1 MTLFILLEKELSCGC
16 SLMQS
21 LVSWVWTN
29 VKGVIWT
36 KSKRT
41 SHHGLLTCKVLNQ
54 ELELYLE
61 FLHVL
66 MRGMLQGDKKTRME
80 SRHSGSATC
89 RSPRPAVIE
98 RHYLPVT
105 RAGFLSL
112 PTRRWCCYHCSNDF
126 PREIL
131 QDEGTLFSPG
141 NSFCGECRD
150 CYIQPA
156 IAVELHL

>member
-1 MTLFILLEKELSCGC
+1 MLTNGILTFRVDDIVQSFGKGTHLS
-16 SLMQS
+16 S
-21 LVSWVWTN
+21 TY
-29 VKGVIWT
+29 
-36 KSKRT
+36 
-41 SHHGLLTCKVLNQ
+41 
-54 ELELYLE
+54 LYLK
-61 FLHVL
+61 FLHDL
-66 MRGMLQGDKKTRME
+66 MRGMLQRDKKTRME

-89 RSPRPAVIE
+89 RSRRPPVIE
-98 RHYLPVT
+98 RDYLPVT

-112 PTRRWCCYHCSNDF
+112 PTRRWCCYHCSNYF
-126 PREIL
+126 PRDIL